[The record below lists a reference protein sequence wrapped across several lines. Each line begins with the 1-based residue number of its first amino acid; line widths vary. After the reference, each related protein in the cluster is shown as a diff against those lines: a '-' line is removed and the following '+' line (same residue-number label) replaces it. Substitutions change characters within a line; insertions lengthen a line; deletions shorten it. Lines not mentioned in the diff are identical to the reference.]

1 MIRDMQEKD
10 LPEVLD
16 IYNDA
21 IIHTT
26 AVYSYTPQTLE
37 DRKLWYQQK
46 VENNYPVLVFEE
58 NDAVMGFAT
67 YGPFRPWP
75 GFKYTI
81 EHSVYVHKDF
91 RKKGIG
97 TKLLKA
103 LIAAAESQEYATL
116 IAGIDAENKKSIL
129 AHEKL
134 GFYHAGTIK
143 RAGYKF
149 EKWLDLSFYQ
159 LDLTGPSHPTED

>member
-10 LPEVLD
+10 LPEVLE

-26 AVYSYTPQTLE
+26 AVYSYTPQTLHY
-37 DRKLWYQQK
+37 RKIWYKQK
-46 VENNYPVLVFEE
+46 VEDGYPVLVFEE
-58 NDAVMGFAT
+58 NNIVMGFAT
-67 YGPFRPWP
+67 YGQFRPWP

-81 EHSVYVHKDF
+81 EHSVYVHKEF

-103 LIAAAESQEYATL
+103 LIAVAESQKYATL
-116 IAGIDAENKKSIL
+116 IAGIDANNEKSIL
-129 AHEKL
+129 AHKKL

-159 LDLTGPSHPTED
+159 LDLQGPDHPTEN

>member
-10 LPEVLD
+10 LPEVLE

-26 AVYSYTPQTLE
+26 AVYSYTPQTLK
-37 DRKLWYQQK
+37 DRQLWYKQK
-46 VENNYPVLVFEE
+46 LEDGYPVLVFEE
-58 NDAVMGFAT
+58 NNIVMGFAT
-67 YGPFRPWP
+67 YGQFRPWP

-81 EHSVYVHKDF
+81 EHSVYVHKEF

-103 LIAAAESQEYATL
+103 LIAVAESQKYATL
-116 IAGIDAENKKSIL
+116 IAGIDANNEKSIL
-129 AHEKL
+129 AHTKL

-159 LDLTGPSHPTED
+159 LDLQGPDHPTEN

>member
-10 LPEVLD
+10 LPEVLE

-26 AVYSYTPQTLE
+26 AVYSYTPQTLQ
-37 DRKLWYQQK
+37 DRKIWYKQK
-46 VENNYPVLVFEE
+46 VEDGYPVLVFEE
-58 NDAVMGFAT
+58 NNIVMGFAT
-67 YGPFRPWP
+67 YGQFRPWP

-81 EHSVYVHKDF
+81 EHSVYVHKEF

-103 LIAAAESQEYATL
+103 LIAVAESQKYATL
-116 IAGIDAENKKSIL
+116 IAGIDANNEKSIL
-129 AHEKL
+129 AHKKL

-159 LDLTGPSHPTED
+159 LDLQGPDHPTEN